1 MLCSVGG
8 HPASTIKVVIISYL
22 SNITSQPVT
31 TGMLECQNLCERR
44 EAYLSTCG
52 VSALQ
57 EMKSQVWPDREQQ
70 SKSLPGM
77 FKNSRL
83 IILWWT
89 LVVTKLG
96 IYSFNLKHTNNE
108 KIVKKHFYKDP
119 FKQNSLKLL
128 KPEARSLRWYGMK
141 ITKDFN
147 VTELINNL
155 IFKRLRRLFWRLE

>member
-1 MLCSVGG
+1 M
-8 HPASTIKVVIISYL
+8 
-22 SNITSQPVT
+22 
-31 TGMLECQNLCERR
+31 
-44 EAYLSTCG
+44 
-52 VSALQ
+52 
-57 EMKSQVWPDREQQ
+57 
-70 SKSLPGM
+70 
-77 FKNSRL
+77 
-83 IILWWT
+83 
-89 LVVTKLG
+89 TKLG

>member
-1 MLCSVGG
+1 
-8 HPASTIKVVIISYL
+8 
-22 SNITSQPVT
+22 
-31 TGMLECQNLCERR
+31 MLECQNLCERR

-52 VSALQ
+52 VSALLDPQ
-57 EMKSQVWPDREQQ
+57 EMKSEVWPHREQQ

-119 FKQNSLKLL
+119 FKPNILKLL
-128 KPEARSLRWYGMK
+128 KSQAISLQWFGLTI
-141 ITKDFN
+141 ITRK
-147 VTELINNL
+147 VGVQINKYYRHT
-155 IFKRLRRLFWRLE
+155 IFISIQILTLGNHKQSRFQKA

>member
-1 MLCSVGG
+1 M
-8 HPASTIKVVIISYL
+8 IKNARNVKICAKDARLIC
-22 SNITSQPVT
+22 QPVESL
-31 TGMLECQNLCERR
+31 LEW
-44 EAYLSTCG
+44 
-52 VSALQ
+52 Q
-57 EMKSQVWPDREQQ
+57 EMKSQVWSDREQQ

-119 FKQNSLKLL
+119 FKPSILKLL
-128 KPEARSLRWYGMK
+128 KSKAISLQWFGLTI
-141 ITKDFN
+141 ITRK
-147 VTELINNL
+147 VGVQINKYYRHT
-155 IFKRLRRLFWRLE
+155 IFISIQILTLGNHKQSRFQKA

>member
-1 MLCSVGG
+1 MSGEPGTLCLCCCWPFHHSL
-8 HPASTIKVVIISYL
+8 ATSKLVIISYL
-22 SNITSQPVT
+22 SNITSQPVP

-52 VSALQ
+52 VSALLAPQ
-57 EMKSQVWPDREQQ
+57 EMKSQVWSDREQQ

-108 KIVKKHFYKDP
+108 KIVKNTFT
-119 FKQNSLKLL
+119 
-128 KPEARSLRWYGMK
+128 K
-141 ITKDFN
+141 IHLNKTF
-147 VTELINNL
+147 
-155 IFKRLRRLFWRLE
+155 